1 MIFRGKGGGIQSLHK
16 VKKKEGGIENWLLII
31 CQGGVI
37 MRLLEGL
44 IRGEGQ
50 VYFIVAQLKSSNPS
64 QVINNDWSLK
74 PVTK

>member
-16 VKKKEGGIENWLLII
+16 VKKKEGGIENGLLII

-44 IRGEGQ
+44 IRGGGSGKF
-50 VYFIVAQLKSSNPS
+50 YRGPIKILRPLPRDK
-64 QVINNDWSLK
+64 
-74 PVTK
+74 